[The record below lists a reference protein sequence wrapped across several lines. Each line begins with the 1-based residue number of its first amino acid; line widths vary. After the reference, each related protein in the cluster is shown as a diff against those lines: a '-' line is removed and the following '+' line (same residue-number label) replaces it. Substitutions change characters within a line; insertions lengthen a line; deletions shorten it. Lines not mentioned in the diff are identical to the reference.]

1 MSSKAS
7 FKSIVDFLWNS
18 NSVWAWVLDIL
29 LAFLLVKFVLYPGFA
44 LMFGTQYPIVAVV
57 SGSMEHN
64 GAFQKWWLS
73 STADCGSLGVC
84 SQEKFYA
91 LHNITKEEF
100 LKFPLHNGFS
110 KGDLILLKHKDPN
123 NIDVGD
129 VIVFNVQGMSDPII
143 HRVVKITYANS
154 TNKYYFRTKGDHNPR
169 SLFIELNTSQD
180 KVLGVA
186 FFRIPKLG
194 YLKIWFVGL
203 LSVFR

>member
-1 MSSKAS
+1 MSSKTS

-18 NSVWAWVLDIL
+18 NSVWAWVLDII

-57 SGSMEHN
+57 SGSMEHDGN
-64 GAFQKWWLS
+64 FQSWWMS
-73 STADCGSLGVC
+73 NTADCGNLGLC
-84 SQEKFYA
+84 SQEKFYS
-91 LHNITKEEF
+91 LHNITEEEF

-110 KGDLILLKHKDPN
+110 KGDLILLKHKEPK
-123 NIDVGD
+123 NIKIGD
-129 VIVFNVQGMSDPII
+129 VIVFNVPGMSDPII
-143 HRVVKITYANS
+143 HRVIKITYDNS
-154 TNKYYFRTKGDHNPR
+154 TKKYYFRTKGDHNPE

-194 YLKIWFVGL
+194 YLKIWFVKL